1 MKDLA
6 DTICAL
12 STPPGRSGIAVVR
25 VSGAKSLALFHQVF
39 LPKKKFGQVPYRRA
53 MLGKIEEPHS
63 GYAIDEAIATWFP
76 SPNSYTG
83 EDMVEFSLH
92 GNPVL
97 VAALLDCLC
106 TNGARLAEPGEFTMR
121 AFLNG
126 RLDLTQAEAVNDIIS
141 ATTLYQAQVAARQCS
156 GALSQQL
163 KPLKQVLI
171 DIIVNLESAVEF
183 VEENLPTAGRET
195 VVQQL
200 DCVRQQLRAWIATY
214 RQGRIIK
221 EGFSMAVVGR
231 PNVGKSSVFNALLAQ
246 NRSIVAEIPGTTRDL
261 ISELTNLEGIPV
273 RLQDTA
279 GIHQSDDPIERLGMD
294 RSIQAIAD
302 ADAILL
308 VVDMS
313 KPQSPQD
320 AALRRQLSQ
329 LSCVAVMNKS
339 DLASVWSSEEK
350 RDFAGNWP
358 HMEVSAK
365 TGSGI
370 EALRTAILKGLLGME
385 GMRQETILITNLRHL
400 HALDAAERELAC
412 AIHSL
417 QEGLSEEFALVDLHS
432 GLKTLGAITG
442 ETSVDDLLTEIF
454 SRFCV
459 GK

>member
-1 MKDLA
+1 MRDLA

-25 VSGAKSLALFHQVF
+25 VSGRQSFPLFRQVF
-39 LPKKKFGQVPYRRA
+39 LPKKQFEHVPYRRA
-53 MLGKIEEPHS
+53 MLGKIEES
-63 GYAIDEAIATWFP
+63 RGGYEIDEAIATCFP
-76 SPNSYTG
+76 SANSYTG

-97 VAALLDCLC
+97 IAALLDCLC

-121 AFLNG
+121 AFLHG
-126 RLDLTQAEAVNDIIS
+126 RLDLTQAEAVNDIIA
-141 ATTLYQAQVAARQCS
+141 ATTFYQAQVAARQCS

-163 KPLKQVLI
+163 KPLKQVLV

-183 VEENLPTAGRET
+183 VEENLFTAARET

-200 DCVRQQLRAWIATY
+200 GFVRQQLRDWIATY

-261 ISELTNLEGIPV
+261 VSELTNLEGIPV

-279 GIHQSDDPIERLGMD
+279 GIHHSDDPIERLGMD
-294 RSIQAIAD
+294 RSLQAIAD

-313 KPQSPQD
+313 KPQLPQD
-320 AALRRQLSQ
+320 ATLRQQLSQ
-329 LSCVAVMNKS
+329 SSCIAVMNKS
-339 DLASVWSSEEK
+339 DLPSVWSFEEK
-350 RDFAGNWP
+350 IDFTGSWP
-358 HMEVSAK
+358 QVDVSAT

-370 EALRTAILKGLLGME
+370 EALRTAILNGLLGME
-385 GMRQETILITNLRHL
+385 GMRQDTIVITNLRHL
-400 HALDAAERELAC
+400 HTLDAAERDLAR
-412 AIHSL
+412 AANSL

>member
-1 MKDLA
+1 MRDLA

-25 VSGAKSLALFHQVF
+25 VSGTQSFGLFHQIF
-39 LPKKKFGQVPYRRA
+39 LPKKQFEQVPYRRA
-53 MLGKIEEPHS
+53 MLGKIEEPRG
-63 GYAIDEAIATWFP
+63 GYEIDEAMATCFP
-76 SPNSYTG
+76 FPNSYTG

-97 VAALLDCLC
+97 ITALLDCLC

-121 AFLNG
+121 AFLHG

-163 KPLKQVLI
+163 KPLKQVLV
-171 DIIVNLESAVEF
+171 DIVVNLESAVEF
-183 VEENLPTAGRET
+183 VEENLPTAARET
-195 VVQQL
+195 LVQQL
-200 DCVRQQLRAWIATY
+200 GSVRQQLRDWIATY

-246 NRSIVAEIPGTTRDL
+246 NRSIVAELPGTTRDL
-261 ISELTNLEGIPV
+261 VSEITNLEGIPV

-279 GIHQSDDPIERLGMD
+279 GIHQSDDHIENLGMD
-294 RSIQAIAD
+294 RSLQAIAD

-320 AALRRQLSQ
+320 SALRQQLSQ
-329 LSCVAVMNKS
+329 SSCVAVMNKS
-339 DLASVWSSEEK
+339 DLPSVWSTEEK
-350 RDFAGNWP
+350 REFAGSWP
-358 HMEVSAK
+358 QVEVSAK

-370 EALRTAILKGLLGME
+370 EALRTTILEGLLGME
-385 GMRQETILITNLRHL
+385 GTRQDTILITNLRHL
-400 HALDAAERELAC
+400 HTLDAAERELAR
-412 AIHSL
+412 AINSL
-417 QEGLSEEFALVDLHS
+417 QDGLSEEFALVDLHS
-432 GLKTLGAITG
+432 GLKALGAITG

>member
-1 MKDLA
+1 MRDLA

-25 VSGAKSLALFHQVF
+25 VSGTQSLALFHRIF
-39 LPKKKFGQVPYRRA
+39 LPKKKFAHVPFRRA
-53 MLGKIEEPHS
+53 MLGRIEEPC
-63 GYAIDEAIATWFP
+63 GTYEIDQAIATCFP

-97 VAALLDCLC
+97 ITALLDCLC

-121 AFLNG
+121 AFLHG
-126 RLDLTQAEAVNDIIS
+126 RLDLAQAEAVNDIIC

-163 KPLKQVLI
+163 KPLKQILV

-183 VEENLPTAGRET
+183 VEENLSTTSRET
-195 VVQQL
+195 LVQKL
-200 DCVRQQLRAWIATY
+200 HSVRQQLRDWIASY

-261 ISELTNLEGIPV
+261 VSELTNLEGIPV

-279 GIHQSDDPIERLGMD
+279 GIHQSDDHIENLGMD
-294 RSIQAIAD
+294 RSLQAIAD

-308 VVDMS
+308 IVDMS
-313 KPQSPQD
+313 EPLSPQD
-320 AALRRQLSQ
+320 SALRQQLSR
-329 LSCVAVMNKS
+329 LSCLAVMNKS
-339 DLASVWSSEEK
+339 DLPPVWSPEE
-350 RDFAGNWP
+350 RREFAGSWS
-358 HMEVSAK
+358 HVEVSAK

-370 EALRTAILKGLLGME
+370 EALRTAILKGLLGMQ
-385 GMRQETILITNLRHL
+385 GTRQDTLLITNLRHL
-400 HALDAAERELAC
+400 HTLDAAEKELAR
-412 AIHSL
+412 AASSL

-442 ETSVDDLLTEIF
+442 ETSVDNLLTEIF

>member
-1 MKDLA
+1 MRDLA

-25 VSGAKSLALFHQVF
+25 VSGTQSLPLFHQIF
-39 LPKKKFGQVPYRRA
+39 LPKKQFVYVPYRRA
-53 MLGKIEEPHS
+53 MLGKIEEPRG
-63 GYAIDEAIATWFP
+63 GYTIDEAIATCFP
-76 SPNSYTG
+76 FQNSYTG

-97 VAALLDCLC
+97 IAALLDCLC

-121 AFLNG
+121 AFLHG
-126 RLDLTQAEAVNDIIS
+126 RLDLTQAEAVHDIIS

-163 KPLKQVLI
+163 KPLKQVLV
-171 DIIVNLESAVEF
+171 DIVVNLESAVEF
-183 VEENLPTAGRET
+183 VEENLPTAERET
-195 VVQQL
+195 IVQQL
-200 DCVRQQLRAWIATY
+200 GFVRQQLRDWIATY

-261 ISELTNLEGIPV
+261 VSEITNLEGIPV

-279 GIHQSDDPIERLGMD
+279 GIHQSDDHIERLGMD
-294 RSIQAIAD
+294 RSLQAIAD

-320 AALRRQLSQ
+320 AALRQQLSQ
-329 LSCVAVMNKS
+329 SSRVTVMNKS
-339 DLASVWSSEEK
+339 DLPSVWSSEEK
-350 RDFAGNWP
+350 RDFAGSWP
-358 HMEVSAK
+358 HVEVSAK
-365 TGSGI
+365 TGFGI

-385 GMRQETILITNLRHL
+385 GMRQDTILITNLRHL
-400 HALDAAERELAC
+400 HALDAAERELAR

-417 QEGLSEEFALVDLHS
+417 QEDFSEEFALMDLHS

>member
-1 MKDLA
+1 MRDLA

-25 VSGAKSLALFHQVF
+25 VSGTQSFALFRQIF
-39 LPKKKFGQVPYRRA
+39 LPKKQFEHVPYRRA
-53 MLGKIEEPHS
+53 MLGKIEES
-63 GYAIDEAIATWFP
+63 RGGYEIDEAIATCFP
-76 SPNSYTG
+76 SANSYTG

-97 VAALLDCLC
+97 IAALLDCLC
-106 TNGARLAEPGEFTMR
+106 INGARLAEPGEFTMR
-121 AFLNG
+121 AFLHG

-163 KPLKQVLI
+163 KPLKQLLV

-183 VEENLPTAGRET
+183 VEENLPTAARET

-200 DCVRQQLRAWIATY
+200 GFVSQQLRDWIATY

-246 NRSIVAEIPGTTRDL
+246 NRSIVAEMPGTTRDL
-261 ISELTNLEGIPV
+261 VSELTNLEGIPV

-279 GIHQSDDPIERLGMD
+279 GIHHSDDPIERLGMD
-294 RSIQAIAD
+294 RSLQAIAD

-308 VVDMS
+308 VVDRS

-320 AALRRQLSQ
+320 AALRQQLSPS
-329 LSCVAVMNKS
+329 SCIAVMNKS
-339 DLASVWSSEEK
+339 DLPSVWSAEEK
-350 RDFAGNWP
+350 RDFAGSWP
-358 HMEVSAK
+358 QVEVSAK

-370 EALRTAILKGLLGME
+370 EALRTAILNGLLGME
-385 GMRQETILITNLRHL
+385 GMRQDTLVITNLRHL
-400 HALDAAERELAC
+400 HTLDAAERDLAR
-412 AIHSL
+412 AANSL

>member
-1 MKDLA
+1 MRDLS

-12 STPPGRSGIAVVR
+12 STPFGRSGIAVVR
-25 VSGAKSLALFHQVF
+25 VSGTQSFALLRQVF
-39 LPKKKFGQVPYRRA
+39 LPKKQFEHVPYRRA
-53 MLGKIEEPHS
+53 MLGKIGES
-63 GYAIDEAIATWFP
+63 RGGYEIDEAIATCFP
-76 SPNSYTG
+76 SVNSYTG

-97 VAALLDCLC
+97 IAALLDCLC
-106 TNGARLAEPGEFTMR
+106 INGARLAEPGEFTMR
-121 AFLNG
+121 AFLHG

-163 KPLKQVLI
+163 KPLKQVLV

-183 VEENLPTAGRET
+183 VEENLPTAARET

-200 DCVRQQLRAWIATY
+200 SFVRQQLRDWIATY

-246 NRSIVAEIPGTTRDL
+246 SRSIVAEMPGTTRDL
-261 ISELTNLEGIPV
+261 VSELTNLEGIPV

-294 RSIQAIAD
+294 RSLQAIAD

-313 KPQSPQD
+313 TPQSPQD
-320 AALRRQLSQ
+320 AALRRQLSPS
-329 LSCVAVMNKS
+329 SCIAVMNKS
-339 DLASVWSSEEK
+339 DLPSAWSAGEK
-350 RDFAGNWP
+350 RDFAGRWP
-358 HMEVSAK
+358 QVEVSAK

-370 EALRTAILKGLLGME
+370 ETLRTTILYGLLGME
-385 GMRQETILITNLRHL
+385 GMRQDTLVITNLRHL
-400 HALDAAERELAC
+400 HALEAAERDLAR
-412 AIHSL
+412 AANSL